1 MHSFRRLIPFV
12 NHYYDYMKY
21 SIICLK
27 KFSGTL
33 KFSVLQLKLIFNS
46 QQNFNMMISAAELL
60 IHVYFYYRRKLLWT

>member
-1 MHSFRRLIPFV
+1 
-12 NHYYDYMKY
+12 MKY

-46 QQNFNMMISAAELL
+46 QQNFNMMISAAQNFWFMYTSIIEENCCGLDQGL
-60 IHVYFYYRRKLLWT
+60 K